1 MDEKDNQQMKMTLE
15 ERFRKKL
22 LKIGKK
28 NRFLR
33 LCIIPVMV
41 VGMFFFHAVRYC
53 RGNGKRFA
61 MIAMTF
67 LLFVVYSSF
76 SFPMFTQEDT
86 GEEWNSISS
95 EAQDIDLVEEA
106 EINVED
112 FEPLDDEDVLLEGE
126 EIPELVHGME
136 LGERYSTSDIL
147 EYNQD
152 RLPSESPAAA
162 AAEDYE
168 DYEFSP
174 DDWRLILINKQNSI
188 PDGYEQEVPLGN
200 INTMKGVM
208 HCDER
213 IIDDLLAMIQAAKED
228 GVTLQICSPYRDLE
242 YQEYLFNK
250 KITYHMNQGLSYM
263 EAYQLGSQAVT
274 VPNAS
279 EHQLGLALDIV
290 SDTFTRLVEGFADT
304 EAGKWLAANS
314 YRFGFI
320 LRYPKGKE
328 DITGIEYE
336 PWHFRYVGVE
346 AATLITEKEIT
357 LEEFWEEYL

>member
-1 MDEKDNQQMKMTLE
+1 MKATLE

-28 NRFLR
+28 NKFLR
-33 LCIIPVMV
+33 LCIIPAVI
-41 VGMFFFHAVRYC
+41 VGVSFFHAVRYC

-61 MIAMTF
+61 MMAMTF

-76 SFPMFTQEDT
+76 SFPMFTAEEGT
-86 GEEWNSISS
+86 EEWNSISE
-95 EAQDIDLVEEA
+95 EAQGIDLAEEE
-106 EINVED
+106 EINIED
-112 FEPLDDEDVLLEGE
+112 FELLDDDDVLPEGE
-126 EIPELVHGME
+126 KIPETVHGMDI
-136 LGERYSTSDIL
+136 GERFNTSDIL
-147 EYNQD
+147 EYNQH
-152 RLPSESPAAA
+152 RLPAESPAAA

-188 PDGYEQEVPLGN
+188 PEGYEEKVPLGN

-213 IIDDLLAMIQAAKED
+213 IIDDLLAMIQTAKDD

-242 YQEYLFNK
+242 YQEYLFNR
-250 KITYHMNQGLSYM
+250 KITYYMNKGLSYM
-263 EAYQLGSQAVT
+263 EAYRLGSQAVT

-290 SDTFTRLVEGFADT
+290 SDTFIKLVEGFGDT

-346 AATLITEKEIT
+346 AATLITEKGIT